1 MFEFFEMMGD
11 NKPNAVDDGLKEMC
25 ESPQGASD
33 DSRNEKIT
41 GDKATLEYLD
51 KSGAW
56 KTMDLVKENGGWK
69 LTIAKMDGD
78 KKSK

>member
-11 NKPNAVDDGLKEMC
+11 NKPNAVDEGLKEMC

-41 GDKATLEYLD
+41 GDKPKSFDEFVVDNKVSLRHKID
-51 KSGAW
+51 K
-56 KTMDLVKENGGWK
+56 
-69 LTIAKMDGD
+69 
-78 KKSK
+78 